1 MGFFN
6 LSFFRTPS
14 HRVFHY
20 TPRYYDERKER
31 IAEIYKKYGKN
42 PDGTP
47 FDPSQETTDSKG
59 AKSTREYVPG
69 ASIRGSFSKG
79 IEQHRR
85 QAENKKVKKLIT
97 LVTFVALLVALY
109 YIAIGV
115 GQLFK

>member
-1 MGFFN
+1 M
-6 LSFFRTPS
+6 
-14 HRVFHY
+14 
-20 TPRYYDERKER
+20 
-31 IAEIYKKYGKN
+31 
-42 PDGTP
+42 
-47 FDPSQETTDSKG
+47 
-59 AKSTREYVPG
+59 PG

>member
-6 LSFFRTPS
+6 INFFKTPS

-31 IAEIYKKYGKN
+31 LAEVYKKYGKN

-47 FDPSQETTDSKG
+47 IDPSQEKTDRQSATTTK
-59 AKSTREYVPG
+59 EYVPG
-69 ASIRGSFSKG
+69 ERIRGSFSKSV
-79 IEQHRR
+79 EQHRR
-85 QAENKKVKKLIT
+85 QAGNQKIKKLIT
-97 LVTFVALLVALY
+97 LITLVALMVVAY
-109 YIAIGV
+109 YVAIGL